1 MGLRLWSI
9 RGNYDV
15 KKEIRIKTSM
25 LGSDLWDFN
34 DVYIFVKGIITVTNP
49 NNAQG
54 NKAV

>member
-1 MGLRLWSI
+1 MSLRLWSI

-25 LGSDLWDFN
+25 LGSDLWDFD